1 MIMMYV
7 DSMALVVSILFE
19 NVLYN
24 NVMLN
29 WKERRRNLKIVK
41 SIGKV
46 R

>member
-7 DSMALVVSILFE
+7 DSMASVVTILFE

-24 NVMLN
+24 NAMLN
-29 WKERRRNLKIVK
+29 WKKRRNLKIVK

>member
-1 MIMMYV
+1 MYV

-24 NVMLN
+24 NAMLN
-29 WKERRRNLKIVK
+29 WKEKRRNLKIVK